1 MPTFTKTADEVF
13 DPLTGGGAPRGANMS
28 EARTW
33 GTEVEGALPA
43 ASSEDDIE
51 VTAATPGSM
60 SVTYNNRECR
70 AVKIDTLVH
79 LFGYIDVTLDSLT
92 GASGTFWIGNLPYPV
107 ANTSGLAA
115 FEYVGTAWI
124 RGSGNAGPTYPNSGT
139 GIVAAV
145 DHQNDAIAFRAQ
157 SSGGASATG
166 LLTVSNFTAGD
177 RYVIEFH
184 VMYETP

>member
-13 DPLTGGGAPRGANMS
+13 DPLTGGGAPRGANMA
-28 EARTW
+28 EAQLW
-33 GTEVEGALPA
+33 GTEVEEALPDP
-43 ASSEDDIE
+43 SSEDDIE
-51 VTAATPGSM
+51 ITAATPGSM
-60 SVTYNNRECR
+60 SVTYNNRKCR

-92 GASGTFWIGNLPYPV
+92 GASGTVQIANLPYPV

-124 RGSGNAGPTYPNSGT
+124 RGSGNAGPSYPVGT
-139 GIVAAV
+139 AIVAAV
-145 DHQNDAIAFRAQ
+145 DHQNDLIHFRAQ
-157 SSGGASATG
+157 GSAAASSSG
-166 LLTVSNFTAGD
+166 LLAVSNFVAGD